1 MQKILHEPALPN
13 TPSNT
18 VTEVNTK
25 KRERE
30 EKEDTEEKK
39 TQEANQSL
47 PRSNLVIIMT
57 RDQHIILE

>member
-30 EKEDTEEKK
+30 EEKEDTEEKN
-39 TQEANQSL
+39 T
-47 PRSNLVIIMT
+47 RSKSIIAT
-57 RDQHIILE
+57 IESCDHNDQRPTYHS